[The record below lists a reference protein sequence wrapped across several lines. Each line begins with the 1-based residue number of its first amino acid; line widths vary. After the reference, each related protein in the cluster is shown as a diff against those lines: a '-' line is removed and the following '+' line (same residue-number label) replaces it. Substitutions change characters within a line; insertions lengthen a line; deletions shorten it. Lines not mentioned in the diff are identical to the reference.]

1 MRKTL
6 YSVLL
11 LLLVP
16 LGIQAVIPDIKFRR
30 LDIRDGLSN
39 SQVNCVYRDSRGYV
53 WMGTMY
59 GLNRYDGYRV
69 KTFYANS
76 RDTTTMRDNNT
87 TEIMESQD
95 GKLWLHQGMN
105 YCVYDP
111 ATESFERNISN
122 ELEKYFGFNKGVEQ
136 MYIDGKKNFWVKFYD
151 KGLYYYNPNTKKTN
165 HFNFGYGDNELN
177 PTYNFMAYADYNEGV
192 MMVTSNG
199 ELVCFDGERGK
210 KLSDDKWMR
219 EHGSPENREYHLC
232 IDKDHNIWVS
242 AENYSYVRVNKDKK
256 WRVGYA
262 NLFREYQI
270 ENVPEDLQVWDLKVD
285 AKGRIWLA
293 TDHEGLLVVD
303 LKNHEMRQFLNN
315 KFDESSISE
324 NTLRN
329 IYMDDHGLVWI
340 GSFKNGVNMYKEGS
354 ASMMNLEVGDINA
367 VAEDRFGNYW
377 LGSND
382 RGILVYNPKRQ
393 EVVAHYT
400 KENSPLFGNIMV
412 GAYSASDGS
421 IWFGG
426 YNSGLTRCIPKNDS
440 GEATII
446 NYHYTGE
453 AGGLATDN
461 VWSVTED
468 KWHRIWIG
476 TLGAGIQM
484 LDLKTGKFRTW
495 DTSNTKINAN
505 YVTSASWI
513 KKGWLVMGTSWYW
526 VFLNPVTG
534 QLCPRE
540 IPDATRFPSQ
550 MGNSVSVIEDS
561 RGFIWQGSF
570 CGALV
575 YDQKRKTCNLLDM
588 EDGLLGSSV
597 CSIVEDLQHNI
608 WIVTDH
614 GVSKVV
620 PQQQEDGTWQFNI
633 SSYNNSDGLQQA
645 VYNQRSTCLTHDGKI
660 LIGGQGGLD
669 IINPKAMSDVKI
681 KERPVFSGLQLFDVD
696 VPVGKEIDGRVI
708 LDEALDVCRDITLR
722 FSDQFTI
729 QLASDAC
736 VVANEKRF
744 VYKLEGFN
752 ENWVKTSEMNPNIT
766 YNSLRAGSY
775 TLCVRM
781 LNDDGTIGD
790 EEASMDITIRPA
802 LWRTRWAML
811 LYIFVIAAIALLWRH
826 WYMKRL
832 GRRMETETTRRELEK
847 KQWMNE
853 VRMQLKK
860 EFAEKSGTT
869 DHPGEADPGYHVVAR
884 RHLGDLVDFLRQL
897 CKDYTSPDKQKSV
910 KVNFVSPIPELEAEY
925 DASLMS
931 EAILTLFNNSVLFAH
946 SDSIIS
952 VGVARLQ
959 DGHVQIQ
966 VADNGIGIKDEFK
979 EHAFD
984 PMVNDEG
991 IRLDRVKAIIEAHEG
1006 TIAIQDNPGGGTIFV
1021 ITLPPAEE
1029 IEEAVLLDD

>member
-69 KTFYANS
+69 KTFYANT

-87 TEIMESQD
+87 SEIMESLD

-329 IYMDDHGLVWI
+329 IYMDDHGLVWV

-669 IINPKAMSDVKI
+669 IINPKAMTDVKI

-790 EEASMDITIRPA
+790 EEARMDITIRPA

-811 LYIFVIAAIALLWRH
+811 LYIIAIAAIALLWRH
-826 WYMKRL
+826 WYIKRL
-832 GRRMETETTRRELEK
+832 GRRMETETVRRELEK

-853 VRMQLKK
+853 ERMKLKK
-860 EFAEKSGTT
+860 EYAEKRDTT
-869 DHPGEADPGYHVVAR
+869 DHPGEATSTYHVVAR
-884 RHLGDLVDFLRQL
+884 RHLGDLVDFLRQI
-897 CKDYTSPDKQKSV
+897 CKNFTSPDKRKTV
-910 KVNFVSPIPELEAEY
+910 KVNFLSPVPELEVEY
-925 DASLMS
+925 DGILLS
-931 EAILTLFNNSVLFAH
+931 EAINILLSNSVLFAH
-946 SDSIIS
+946 HDCVIS
-952 VGVARLQ
+952 VGVVRQQ
-959 DGHVQIQ
+959 DGRAQIQ

-984 PMVNDEG
+984 PMANEDG
-991 IRLDRVKAIIEAHEG
+991 IGLDRVKAIIDAHDG
-1006 TIAIQDNPGGGTIFV
+1006 TIRIEDNPGGGTIFI

>member
-232 IDKDHNIWVS
+232 VDKDHNIWVS

-285 AKGRIWLA
+285 TKGRIWLA

-324 NTLRN
+324 NTLRD

-550 MGNSVSVIEDS
+550 IGNSVSVIEDS

-669 IINPKAMSDVKI
+669 IINPKAMTDVKI

-781 LNDDGTIGD
+781 LNDDGTIGN

-952 VGVARLQ
+952 VGVVRQQ
-959 DGHVQIQ
+959 DGCPQIQ
-966 VADNGIGIKDEFK
+966 VADNGIGIKDEYK

-984 PMVNDEG
+984 PMVNGDG
-991 IRLDRVKAIIEAHEG
+991 IGLDRVKAIVDAHEG
-1006 TIAIQDNPGGGTIFV
+1006 TIRIEDNPGGGTIFI

>member
-232 IDKDHNIWVS
+232 VDKDHNIWVS

-752 ENWVKTSEMNPNIT
+752 ENWVKTSELNPNIT

-946 SDSIIS
+946 HDCVIS
-952 VGVARLQ
+952 VGVVRQQ
-959 DGHVQIQ
+959 DGCPQIQ
-966 VADNGIGIKDEFK
+966 VADNGIGIKDEYK

-984 PMVNDEG
+984 PMVNGDG
-991 IRLDRVKAIIEAHEG
+991 IGLDRVKAIVDAHEG
-1006 TIAIQDNPGGGTIFV
+1006 TIRIEDNPGGGTIFI

>member
-1 MRKTL
+1 MRETL

-232 IDKDHNIWVS
+232 VDKDHNIWVS
-242 AENYSYVRVNKDKK
+242 VENYSYVRVNKDKK

-270 ENVPEDLQVWDLKVD
+270 ENVPEDLQIWDLKVD

-329 IYMDDHGLVWI
+329 IYMDDHGLVWV

-669 IINPKAMSDVKI
+669 IINPKAMTDVKI

-696 VPVGKEIDGRVI
+696 VPVGREIDGRVI

-952 VGVARLQ
+952 VGVVRQQ
-959 DGHVQIQ
+959 DGCPQIQ
-966 VADNGIGIKDEFK
+966 VADNGIGIKDEYK

-984 PMVNDEG
+984 PMVNGDG
-991 IRLDRVKAIIEAHEG
+991 IGLDRVKAIVDAHEG
-1006 TIAIQDNPGGGTIFV
+1006 TIRIEDNPGGGTIFI

>member
-1 MRKTL
+1 MRETL

-232 IDKDHNIWVS
+232 VDKDHNIWVS
-242 AENYSYVRVNKDKK
+242 VENYSYVRVNKDKK

-270 ENVPEDLQVWDLKVD
+270 ENVPEDLQIWDLKVD

-329 IYMDDHGLVWI
+329 IYMDDHGLVWV

-696 VPVGKEIDGRVI
+696 VPVGREIDGRVI

-952 VGVARLQ
+952 VGVVRQQ
-959 DGHVQIQ
+959 DGCPQIQ
-966 VADNGIGIKDEFK
+966 VADNGIGIKDEYK

-984 PMVNDEG
+984 PMVNGDG
-991 IRLDRVKAIIEAHEG
+991 IGLDRVKAIVDAHEG
-1006 TIAIQDNPGGGTIFV
+1006 TIRIEDNPGGGTIFI

>member
-1 MRKTL
+1 MRKAL
-6 YSVLL
+6 CSLL
-11 LLLVP
+11 LMILLP
-16 LGIQAVIPDIKFRR
+16 LGVQAVIPDMKFRR
-30 LDIRDGLSN
+30 LDTRNGLSN
-39 SQVNCVYRDSRGYV
+39 SQVNCTFRDSKGYV
-53 WMGTMY
+53 WFGTMY

-69 KTFYANS
+69 KTFYANT

-87 TEIMESQD
+87 SEIMESLD

-105 YCVYDP
+105 YCVYDYV
-111 ATESFERNISN
+111 TESFERNISN
-122 ELEKYFGFNKGVEQ
+122 ELEKYFGFNKSVEQ
-136 MYIDGKKNFWVKFYD
+136 MYIDAKKNFWVKFYD
-151 KGLYYYNPNTKKTN
+151 EGLYYCNPNTKKIS

-177 PTYNFMAYADYNEGV
+177 PTYNFTAYADFSEGV

-199 ELVCFDGERGK
+199 ELVGFDGEKGK
-210 KLSDDKWMR
+210 KVFEDKWMR

-242 AENYSYVRVNKDKK
+242 AENDSYVRMNKDKK

-270 ENVPEDLQVWDLKVD
+270 ENVPENLQVWDLKVD
-285 AKGRIWLA
+285 TRGRIWLA

-329 IYMDDHGLVWI
+329 IYMDDHGLVWV
-340 GSFKNGVNMYKEGS
+340 GSFKNGMNMYKEGS
-354 ASMMNLEVGDINA
+354 ASMMNVEVGDINA

-382 RGILVYNPKRQ
+382 NGILVYNPKRQ
-393 EVVAHYT
+393 EIVAHYT

-412 GAYSASDGS
+412 GAHRASDGS

-453 AGGLATDN
+453 PGKLASDN

-513 KKGWLVMGTSWYW
+513 KKGWLIMGTSWYW
-526 VFLNPVTG
+526 VFLNPATG

-540 IPDATRFPSQ
+540 IPDYTRFPSQ
-550 MGNSVSVIEDS
+550 LGNTISVMEDS

-575 YDQKRKTCNLLDM
+575 YDQKLKTCNLLDM

-597 CSIVEDLQHNI
+597 CSIVEDLQHHI

-614 GVSKVV
+614 GVSKIV
-620 PQQQEDGTWQFNI
+620 PQQQKDGTWQFNI
-633 SSYNNSDGLQQA
+633 SSYNSSDGLQQA

-669 IINPKAMSDVKI
+669 IINPKAMTDVRI
-681 KERPVFSGLQLFDVD
+681 KERPIFSGLQLFDVD

-708 LDEALDVCRDITLR
+708 LDEALNECRDITLR

-729 QLASDAC
+729 QLASDAGNIN
-736 VVANEKRF
+736 NEKRF

-752 ENWVKTSEMNPNIT
+752 ENWVKTSELNPNIT
-766 YNSLRAGSY
+766 YNSLHAGSY

-790 EEASMDITIRPA
+790 EEARLDITIRPA

-811 LYIFVIAAIALLWRH
+811 LYIIMIAAIALLWRR

-832 GRRMETETTRRELEK
+832 GRQMETETTRRELEK

-853 VRMQLKK
+853 VRMKLKK
-860 EFAEKSGTT
+860 EFFEKNGTT
-869 DHPGEADPGYHVVAR
+869 DHSGEAAPEYHVVAR
-884 RHLGDLVDFLRQL
+884 RHLGDIVAFLRQM
-897 CKDYTSPDKQKSV
+897 CENYTSPDKQKSV
-910 KVNFVSPIPELEAEY
+910 KVTFLSPLSQLEAEY
-925 DASLMS
+925 DAALLSDAFM
-931 EAILTLFNNSVLFAH
+931 ILFNNSVLFAH
-946 SDSIIS
+946 SDSFIS

-984 PMVNDEG
+984 PMANDEG
-991 IRLDRVKAIIEAHEG
+991 IGLDRVKAIVEAHEG

>member
-232 IDKDHNIWVS
+232 VDKDHNIWVS

-329 IYMDDHGLVWI
+329 IYMDDHGLVWV

-669 IINPKAMSDVKI
+669 IINPKAMTDVKI

-946 SDSIIS
+946 SNSIIS
-952 VGVARLQ
+952 VGAVRQQ
-959 DGHVQIQ
+959 DGCPQIQ
-966 VADNGIGIKDEFK
+966 VADNGIGIKDEYK

-984 PMVNDEG
+984 PMVNGDG
-991 IRLDRVKAIIEAHEG
+991 IGLDRVKAIVDAHEG
-1006 TIAIQDNPGGGTIFV
+1006 TIRIEDNPGGGTIFI

>member
-1 MRKTL
+1 MRETL

-232 IDKDHNIWVS
+232 VDKDHNIWVS

-669 IINPKAMSDVKI
+669 IINPKAMTDVKI

-952 VGVARLQ
+952 VGVVRQQ
-959 DGHVQIQ
+959 DGCPQIQ
-966 VADNGIGIKDEFK
+966 VADNGIGIKDEYK

-984 PMVNDEG
+984 PMVNGDG
-991 IRLDRVKAIIEAHEG
+991 IGLDRVKAIVDAHEG
-1006 TIAIQDNPGGGTIFV
+1006 TIRIEDNPGGGTIFI

>member
-293 TDHEGLLVVD
+293 TDHEGLLLVD

-669 IINPKAMSDVKI
+669 IINPKAMTDVKI

-952 VGVARLQ
+952 VGVVRQQ
-959 DGHVQIQ
+959 DGCPQIQ
-966 VADNGIGIKDEFK
+966 VADNGIGIKDEYK

-984 PMVNDEG
+984 PMVNGDG
-991 IRLDRVKAIIEAHEG
+991 IGLDRVKAIVDAHEG
-1006 TIAIQDNPGGGTIFV
+1006 TIRIEDNPGGGTIFI

>member
-669 IINPKAMSDVKI
+669 IINPKAMTDVKI

-952 VGVARLQ
+952 VGVVRQQ
-959 DGHVQIQ
+959 DGCPQIQ
-966 VADNGIGIKDEFK
+966 VADNGIGIKDEYK

-984 PMVNDEG
+984 PMVNGDG
-991 IRLDRVKAIIEAHEG
+991 IGLDRVKAIVDAHEG
-1006 TIAIQDNPGGGTIFV
+1006 TIRIEDNPGGGTIFI

>member
-232 IDKDHNIWVS
+232 VDKDHNIWVS

-669 IINPKAMSDVKI
+669 IINPKAMTDVKI

-752 ENWVKTSEMNPNIT
+752 ENWVKTSELNPNIT

-952 VGVARLQ
+952 VGVVRQ
-959 DGHVQIQ
+959 HDGCPQIQ
-966 VADNGIGIKDEFK
+966 VADNGIGIKDEYK

-984 PMVNDEG
+984 PMVNGDG
-991 IRLDRVKAIIEAHEG
+991 IGLDRVKAIVDAHEG
-1006 TIAIQDNPGGGTIFV
+1006 TIRIEDNPGGGTIFI

>member
-1 MRKTL
+1 
-6 YSVLL
+6 
-11 LLLVP
+11 
-16 LGIQAVIPDIKFRR
+16 
-30 LDIRDGLSN
+30 
-39 SQVNCVYRDSRGYV
+39 
-53 WMGTMY
+53 
-59 GLNRYDGYRV
+59 
-69 KTFYANS
+69 
-76 RDTTTMRDNNT
+76 
-87 TEIMESQD
+87 
-95 GKLWLHQGMN
+95 
-105 YCVYDP
+105 
-111 ATESFERNISN
+111 
-122 ELEKYFGFNKGVEQ
+122 
-136 MYIDGKKNFWVKFYD
+136 
-151 KGLYYYNPNTKKTN
+151 
-165 HFNFGYGDNELN
+165 
-177 PTYNFMAYADYNEGV
+177 
-192 MMVTSNG
+192 MVTSNG

-232 IDKDHNIWVS
+232 VDKDHNIWVS

-669 IINPKAMSDVKI
+669 IINPKAMTDVKI

-729 QLASDAC
+729 QLASDAG

-752 ENWVKTSEMNPNIT
+752 ENWVKTSELNPNIT

-952 VGVARLQ
+952 VGVVRQQ
-959 DGHVQIQ
+959 DGCPQIQ
-966 VADNGIGIKDEFK
+966 VADNGIGIKDEYK

-984 PMVNDEG
+984 PMVNGDG
-991 IRLDRVKAIIEAHEG
+991 IGLDRVKAIVDAHEG
-1006 TIAIQDNPGGGTIFV
+1006 TIRIEDNPGGGTIFI

>member
-177 PTYNFMAYADYNEGV
+177 PTYNFMAYADYNEGG

-669 IINPKAMSDVKI
+669 IINPKAMTDVKI

-752 ENWVKTSEMNPNIT
+752 ENWVKTSELNPNIT

-952 VGVARLQ
+952 VGVVRQQ
-959 DGHVQIQ
+959 DGCPQIQ
-966 VADNGIGIKDEFK
+966 VADNGIGIKDEYK

-984 PMVNDEG
+984 PMVNGDG
-991 IRLDRVKAIIEAHEG
+991 IGLDRVKAIVDAHEG
-1006 TIAIQDNPGGGTIFV
+1006 TIRIEDNPGGGTIFI

>member
-669 IINPKAMSDVKI
+669 IINPKAMTDVKI

-752 ENWVKTSEMNPNIT
+752 ENWVKTSEQNPNIT

-952 VGVARLQ
+952 VGVVRQQ
-959 DGHVQIQ
+959 DGCPQIQ
-966 VADNGIGIKDEFK
+966 VADNGIGIKDEYK

-984 PMVNDEG
+984 PMVNGDG
-991 IRLDRVKAIIEAHEG
+991 IGLDRVKAIVDAHEG
-1006 TIAIQDNPGGGTIFV
+1006 TIRIEDNPGGGTIFI

>member
-1 MRKTL
+1 MRETL

-952 VGVARLQ
+952 VGVVRQQ
-959 DGHVQIQ
+959 DGCPQIQ
-966 VADNGIGIKDEFK
+966 VADNGIGIKDEYK

-984 PMVNDEG
+984 PMVNGDG
-991 IRLDRVKAIIEAHEG
+991 IGLDRVKAIVDAHEG
-1006 TIAIQDNPGGGTIFV
+1006 TIRIEDNPGGGTIFI

>member
-1 MRKTL
+1 MRKTF

-232 IDKDHNIWVS
+232 VDKDHNIWVS

-285 AKGRIWLA
+285 TKGRIWLA

-550 MGNSVSVIEDS
+550 IGNSVSVIEDS

-669 IINPKAMSDVKI
+669 IINPKAMTDVKI

-696 VPVGKEIDGRVI
+696 VPVGREIDGRVI

-752 ENWVKTSEMNPNIT
+752 ENWVKTSELNPNIT

-781 LNDDGTIGD
+781 LNDDGTIGN

-952 VGVARLQ
+952 VGVVRQQ
-959 DGHVQIQ
+959 DGCPQIQ
-966 VADNGIGIKDEFK
+966 VADNGIGIKDEYK

-984 PMVNDEG
+984 PMVNGDG
-991 IRLDRVKAIIEAHEG
+991 IGLDRVKAIVDAHEG
-1006 TIAIQDNPGGGTIFV
+1006 TIRIEDNPGGGTIFI

>member
-1 MRKTL
+1 MRETL

-232 IDKDHNIWVS
+232 VDKDHNIWVS
-242 AENYSYVRVNKDKK
+242 VENYSYVRVNKDKK

-270 ENVPEDLQVWDLKVD
+270 ENVPEDLQIWDLKVD

-329 IYMDDHGLVWI
+329 IYMDDHGLVWV

-952 VGVARLQ
+952 VGVVRQQ
-959 DGHVQIQ
+959 DGCPQIQ
-966 VADNGIGIKDEFK
+966 VADNGIGIKDEYK

-984 PMVNDEG
+984 PMVNGDG
-991 IRLDRVKAIIEAHEG
+991 IGLDRVKAIVDAHEG
-1006 TIAIQDNPGGGTIFV
+1006 TIRIEDNPGGGTIFI

>member
-232 IDKDHNIWVS
+232 VDKDHNIWVS

-329 IYMDDHGLVWI
+329 IYMDDHGLVWV

-426 YNSGLTRCIPKNDS
+426 YHSGLTRCIPKNDS

-669 IINPKAMSDVKI
+669 IINPKAMTDVKI

-952 VGVARLQ
+952 VGVVRQQ
-959 DGHVQIQ
+959 DGCPQIQ
-966 VADNGIGIKDEFK
+966 VADNGIGIKDEYK

-984 PMVNDEG
+984 PMVNGDG
-991 IRLDRVKAIIEAHEG
+991 IGLDRVKAIVDAHEG
-1006 TIAIQDNPGGGTIFV
+1006 TIRIEDNPGGGTIFI

>member
-1 MRKTL
+1 MRETL

-232 IDKDHNIWVS
+232 VDKDHNIWVS

-329 IYMDDHGLVWI
+329 IYMDDHGLVWV

-669 IINPKAMSDVKI
+669 IINPKAMTDVKI

-952 VGVARLQ
+952 VGVVRQQ
-959 DGHVQIQ
+959 DGCPQIQ
-966 VADNGIGIKDEFK
+966 VADNGIGIKDEYK

-984 PMVNDEG
+984 PMVNGDG
-991 IRLDRVKAIIEAHEG
+991 IGLDRVKAIVDAHEG
-1006 TIAIQDNPGGGTIFV
+1006 TIRIEDNPGGGTIFI

>member
-393 EVVAHYT
+393 EIVAHYT

-669 IINPKAMSDVKI
+669 IINPKAMTDVKI

-952 VGVARLQ
+952 VGVVRQQ
-959 DGHVQIQ
+959 DGCPQIQ
-966 VADNGIGIKDEFK
+966 VADNGIGIKDEYK

-984 PMVNDEG
+984 PMVNGDG
-991 IRLDRVKAIIEAHEG
+991 IGLDRVKAIVDAHEG
-1006 TIAIQDNPGGGTIFV
+1006 TIRIEDNPGGGTIFI

>member
-232 IDKDHNIWVS
+232 VDKDHNIWVS

-329 IYMDDHGLVWI
+329 IYMDDHGLVWV

-669 IINPKAMSDVKI
+669 IINPKAMTDVKI

-952 VGVARLQ
+952 VGVVRQQ
-959 DGHVQIQ
+959 DGCPQIQ
-966 VADNGIGIKDEFK
+966 VADNGIGMKDEYK

-984 PMVNDEG
+984 PMVNGDG
-991 IRLDRVKAIIEAHEG
+991 IGLDRVKAIVDAHEG
-1006 TIAIQDNPGGGTIFV
+1006 TIRIEDNPGGGTIFI